1 MPTITLDQAIMWTG
15 NLQQT
20 GRYGFLPEN
29 RRCAKIIR
37 DDIKD
42 NFATHSGPDGTPWPR
57 TELDTDKSIIYVGMI
72 GRVGKKEFRVR
83 HMGEARAL
91 AKFYNTSSRNR
102 KRYRARRR
110 AKFIPPQPALFRRG
124 VRRMRDKMTR
134 SSAPGHISQIWRTG
148 LRVGGYGESLV
159 DHQEGNPARGLPA
172 RPFAGVT
179 ERMASQCA
187 EVYAQGV
194 MKRLDKGMF

>member
-1 MPTITLDQAIMWTG
+1 MPTFTLDQAVMWSG
-15 NLQQT
+15 NLKHT

-37 DDIKD
+37 DDIKQ
-42 NFATHSGPDGTPWPR
+42 NFATHSSPDGAPWPL
-57 TELDTDKSIIYVGMI
+57 TELDIDKSVIYVGMI

-83 HMGEARAL
+83 HLKEAQAL
-91 AKFYNTSSRNR
+91 ARFYNKSGRNR

-134 SSAPGHISQIWRTG
+134 TSAPGNISQIWRTG
-148 LRVGGYGESLV
+148 LRVGGYGKSLV
-159 DHQEGNPARGLPA
+159 DHQVGNMARGFPA

-179 ERMASQCA
+179 PQMAKECA